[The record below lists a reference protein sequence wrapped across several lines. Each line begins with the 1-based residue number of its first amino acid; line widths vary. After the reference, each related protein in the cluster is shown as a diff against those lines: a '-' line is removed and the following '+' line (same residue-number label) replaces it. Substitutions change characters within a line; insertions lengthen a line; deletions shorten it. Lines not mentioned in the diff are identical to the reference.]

1 MPAGDLAAV
10 LDFHR
15 WESPTLLIPS
25 DENNLE
31 VIEAIE
37 QRPDFKRVRE
47 SYSSV

>member
-31 VIEAIE
+31 ERDFEDEDDIE
-37 QRPDFKRVRE
+37 D
-47 SYSSV
+47 